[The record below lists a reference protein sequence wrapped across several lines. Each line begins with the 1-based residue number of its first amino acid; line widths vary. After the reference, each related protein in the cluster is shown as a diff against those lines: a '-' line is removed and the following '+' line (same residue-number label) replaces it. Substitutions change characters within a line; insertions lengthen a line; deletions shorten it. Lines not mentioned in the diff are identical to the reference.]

1 MAINSSTATAAQRLK
16 HELREY
22 ALLSAY
28 LYVCFTALVL
38 YKMAILGAEGIGY
51 LPFGLPA
58 IKALIL
64 AKFILL
70 GLAIRSGDR
79 HGERRIAYIIA
90 EKTLLYLVMLIVLSI
105 VEEAV
110 VGVFHGRTIAASL
123 TELVDGKLPQICA
136 ASFIMLLILI
146 PYLAS
151 RELNARLGEGR
162 LWQILFER
170 HAGFSPAARKRGNRA
185 RLWAS
190 DCVVNVNAI
199 IRDRVM

>member
-38 YKMAILGAEGIGY
+38 YKMAILGAEGISY

-70 GLAIRSGDR
+70 GLAIRLGDR

-90 EKTLLYLVMLIVLSI
+90 EKALLYLVMLIVLSI
-105 VEEAV
+105 VEEAA

-123 TELVDGKLPQICA
+123 MELVDGKLPQICA

-151 RELNARLGEGR
+151 RELNVVLGEGR

-170 HAGFSPAARKRGNRA
+170 RAGLQSGSQQTRQQG
-185 RLWAS
+185 
-190 DCVVNVNAI
+190 
-199 IRDRVM
+199 